1 MQATLRSDNTTFTKR
16 TITQVRKEIAT
27 KGAWSGLV
35 VPNRVN
41 TFHLLGGW
49 HLGHEA
55 SFSTTEELEEHVSSM
70 LYYMERELGNRVAFY
85 ELGGN

>member
-1 MQATLRSDNTTFTKR
+1 MQAVLRSEGKTFTKK

-27 KGAWSGLV
+27 KGTWSGLL
-35 VPNRVN
+35 VPNKVN
-41 TFHLLGGW
+41 SFHFLGGW

-55 SFSTTEELEEHVSSM
+55 SFSTLEELEAHVNSM

-85 ELGGN
+85 EIGGN